1 MRSYVL
7 PWEGKISFS
16 DEELE
21 ELRKLQ
27 GDLHGTNKTV
37 SVSGNIPKPFYEELK
52 LVHDAFGMSWGE
64 PLTNAVLGGLQCME
78 SHILED
84 ETRDMRYSAVEK
96 IRASLKAGD
105 SKD

>member
-16 DEELE
+16 DELE
-21 ELRKLQ
+21 ELRTLQ

-37 SVSGNIPKPFYEELK
+37 GVSGNIPKPFYEGLK
-52 LVHDAFGMSWGE
+52 LVLDAFGMSWSE
-64 PLTNAVLGGLQCME
+64 PLTNAVRGGLQCME

-84 ETRDMRYSAVEK
+84 ETRD
-96 IRASLKAGD
+96 L
-105 SKD
+105 